1 MRFCAFWG
9 PRFWLQILLGCPK
22 SDFVGTE
29 KIESEG
35 VETFLLK
42 SSVLM
47 EWNVEF
53 FRIDYFCTV

>member
-29 KIESEG
+29 RIESEG
-35 VETFLLK
+35 VETFFAK
-42 SSVLM
+42 IQCFDGM
-47 EWNVEF
+47 E
-53 FRIDYFCTV
+53 C